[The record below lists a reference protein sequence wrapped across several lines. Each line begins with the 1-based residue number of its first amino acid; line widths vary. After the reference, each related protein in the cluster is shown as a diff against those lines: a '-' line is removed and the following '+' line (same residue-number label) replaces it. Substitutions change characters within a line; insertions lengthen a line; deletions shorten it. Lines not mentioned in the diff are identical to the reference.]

1 MDRIRVSTHS
11 RPKAAGSSWSSRWA
25 WKLFQHTA
33 ARRRLAYPL
42 GMLFDEL
49 GFNTQPP
56 EGGWQGFD
64 VARLHQ
70 RGFNTQPPEGGWG
83 CQCCKATMRVVS
95 THSRPKAAGLFILY
109 CYFLFIVSTHSRPK
123 AAGIGRGNADRLP
136 RRFNTQ
142 PPEGGWPSWVV
153 VVRTQKVFQHTA
165 ARRRLGLNLKPIWFS
180 EIVSTHSRPKAAG
193 RSKRMGLRFL
203 TVSTHSRPKA
213 AGCFF
218 CGSCDSSKV
227 STHSRP
233 KAAGMGARAVLS
245 SRNVSTHSRPK
256 AAGQTKGSNSSF
268 FSVSTHSR
276 PKAAGSVF
284 IVNSG
289 IPSMFQHTAARRRL
303 VFNFGIRHIFTR
315 VSTHSRPKAAG

>member
-1 MDRIRVSTHS
+1 M
-11 RPKAAGSSWSSRWA
+11 ASSPVQPF
-25 WKLFQHTA
+25 KLFQHTA

-83 CQCCKATMRVVS
+83 CQCCKATMRV
-95 THSRPKAAGLFILY
+95 
-109 CYFLFIVSTHSRPK
+109 VSTHSRPK